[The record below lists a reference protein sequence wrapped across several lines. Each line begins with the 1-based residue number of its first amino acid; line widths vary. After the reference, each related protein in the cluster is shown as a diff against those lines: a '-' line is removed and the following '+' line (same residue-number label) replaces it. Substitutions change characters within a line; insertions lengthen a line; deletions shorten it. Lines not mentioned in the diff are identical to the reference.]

1 MKRELFFL
9 YTRARVLCASL
20 ACGTMPLCPLR
31 VRDCSVEEETAL
43 MSADDAARKLRAH
56 ATEYSERLGNKPFSA
71 VEFARRR

>member
-1 MKRELFFL
+1 
-9 YTRARVLCASL
+9 
-20 ACGTMPLCPLR
+20 MPLCPLR